1 MSTPMTDKRQKV
13 DYARIE
19 QGWREGILSPRQLAE
34 QYTKE
39 TGQSVSHAA
48 IIKHFNKQ
56 GIERDLNAKIQS
68 KSDRLVT
75 QAMVTKKVTPEQRL
89 QDKQIVD
96 SASVH
101 IAQIKL
107 SHRKDFMRFKSTIE
121 SLQQELDELNKLK
134 DPDNLVLRT
143 KVLKD
148 LTDTHAKLVALER
161 QAYNMDKEVV
171 QNTDPLTELIT
182 TIAKTNKSTFG
193 VVALDPEYEQ

>member
-1 MSTPMTDKRQKV
+1 MTDKRQKV

-39 TGQSVSHAA
+39 TGQAVSHAA

-75 QAMVTKKVTPEQRL
+75 QAMVTQKVTPEQRL
-89 QDKQIVD
+89 QDRQIVD

-101 IAQIKL
+101 IAEIKL
-107 SHRKDFMRFKSTIE
+107 SHRKDFVRFKGTIE
-121 SLQQELDELNKLK
+121 SLQKELDELNKLK
-134 DPDNLVLRT
+134 DPDNLALRT

-193 VVALDPEYEQ
+193 VVSDDPEYGE

>member
-1 MSTPMTDKRQKV
+1 MTDKRQKV

>member
-1 MSTPMTDKRQKV
+1 MTKRQKI

-34 QYTKE
+34 QYTEE
-39 TGQSVSHAA
+39 TGTPVSHAA

-89 QDKQIVD
+89 RDKQIVD

-107 SHRKDFMRFKSTIE
+107 SHRKDFVRFKGTIE
-121 SLQQELDELNKLK
+121 SLQKELDELNKLK
-134 DPDNLVLRT
+134 DPDNLALRT

-182 TIAKTNKSTFG
+182 TIAKANKSTFG
-193 VVALDPEYEQ
+193 VVSDDPEYET

>member
-1 MSTPMTDKRQKV
+1 MTKRQKI

-34 QYTKE
+34 QYTEE
-39 TGQSVSHAA
+39 TGTPVSHAA

-107 SHRKDFMRFKSTIE
+107 SHRKDFVRFKGTIE
-121 SLQQELDELNKLK
+121 SLQKELDELNKLK
-134 DPDNLVLRT
+134 DPDNLALRT

-182 TIAKTNKSTFG
+182 TIAKANKSTFG
-193 VVALDPEYEQ
+193 VVSDDPEYET

>member
-1 MSTPMTDKRQKV
+1 MTKRQKI

-39 TGQSVSHAA
+39 IGTPVSHAA

-107 SHRKDFMRFKSTIE
+107 SHRKDFVRFKGTIE
-121 SLQQELDELNKLK
+121 SLQKELDELNKLK

-182 TIAKTNKSTFG
+182 TIAKANKSTFG
-193 VVALDPEYEQ
+193 VVSDDPEYET